1 MLGSRLQLLRSY
13 IFGGGIVMIA
23 VLFIITDQLVRKM
36 DQEAQSV
43 SLLFAEFA
51 ANTASSSGGD
61 QDPRVQEVYRDVITR
76 INFPLVLTDRQGRP
90 RVWRHVGVDLDEVT
104 EHEIQT
110 LDPQNPVPES
120 RLAAILTKV
129 EELDAENRPIP
140 IRLPGQREEFGHV
153 HFGKSPLASQLRY
166 FPLLEFAM
174 VAVFG
179 LLALLGYRSIKD
191 SEQRSVWVGMARE
204 TAHQLGTPISSLMGW
219 LEVVRDRIQT
229 DQATGQ
235 ATDQVVLD
243 RAFLNEVLDEIENDT
258 ARLDKIASRF
268 SNVGSVPNL
277 DEQDVVPVV
286 AEATHYLMR
295 RLPHVRS
302 KVRLVEKY
310 EEVPPVNINR
320 ELMEWV
326 VENLLKNALD
336 ALERGR
342 DGEITVEVRREPNT
356 ETVDIRIRDNGRG
369 MTQSEQRRIFEP
381 GYSTKQR
388 GWGLGLS
395 LSRRIVEE
403 YHGGRLFLEASEPG
417 QGSTFCVQFPV

>member
-1 MLGSRLQLLRSY
+1 MMGSRPELLRSY
-13 IFGGGIVMIA
+13 LFVGGIAMIA
-23 VLFIITDQLVRKM
+23 VLFVITDQLVRRM
-36 DQEAQSV
+36 DEEAQSV

-104 EHEIQT
+104 EHEVQT
-110 LDPQNPVPES
+110 LDPENPVPGS
-120 RLAAILTKV
+120 ALAVILTRV
-129 EELDAENRPIP
+129 RELDEENDPIP
-140 IRLPGQREEFGHV
+140 IRLPGRREEFGHV
-153 HFGKSPLASQLRY
+153 HFGKSPLSAQLRY

-219 LEVVRDRIQT
+219 LEVVRDRLPA
-229 DQATGQ
+229 DKEEAV
-235 ATDQVVLD
+235 ALD
-243 RAFLNEVLDEIENDT
+243 RSFVDEVLGEIENDT
-258 ARLDKIASRF
+258 ARLSKIAARF

-295 RLPHVRS
+295 RLPHVRG
-302 KVRLVEKY
+302 KVKLVEKY
-310 EEVPPVNINR
+310 GEVPPVNINE

-336 ALERGR
+336 AIERGEE
-342 DGEITVEVRREPNT
+342 GEIVVEVRRQPNT
-356 ETVDIRIRDNGRG
+356 ETVDIRISDNGRG
-369 MTQSEQRRIFEP
+369 MAPAEQRRIFEP

-417 QGSTFCVQFPV
+417 KGTTFCVQFPV